1 MDEHIQD
8 LPLWND
14 TEAFS
19 VLESLCKKHDVP
31 VDVLQELVL
40 VQRQNQHREKAKGIY
55 GQFEEIFNR
64 MD

>member
-1 MDEHIQD
+1 MNDNIQD

-14 TEAFS
+14 PEAFS
-19 VLESLCKKHDVP
+19 ILESLCKIHNVP
-31 VDVLQELVL
+31 VDIFQELVL
-40 VQRQNQHREKAKGIY
+40 VQRQNQHREKALGIY